1 LRNRVGNRTGSCQKR
16 FLFSNYFI
24 AFFSSLIFFFLDARV
39 ILACRDEAKGKEAV
53 EKIKA
58 ESKNEDVE
66 LELLDLASL
75 NSIRAFADRIKAKL
89 QRLDILVNN
98 AGLDFEFYLHFTLIY
113 NNNWPKMKGLG
124 GVPYKKTE
132 DGFELQFGVM
142 HLGHFLLTNLLLD
155 LLKKSAPSRIIN
167 VSSLGHK
174 GIDMNWDDL
183 QSEKS
188 YSSLFSYR
196 QAKLANILFTVE
208 LARRLK
214 GE

>member
-1 LRNRVGNRTGSCQKR
+1 
-16 FLFSNYFI
+16 
-24 AFFSSLIFFFLDARV
+24 
-39 ILACRDEAKGKEAV
+39 
-53 EKIKA
+53 
-58 ESKNEDVE
+58 
-66 LELLDLASL
+66 
-75 NSIRAFADRIKAKL
+75 
-89 QRLDILVNN
+89 
-98 AGLDFEFYLHFTLIY
+98 
-113 NNNWPKMKGLG
+113 MKGLG

-214 GE
+214 GQLSNITLGE